1 MPHYTLTIWRSLP
14 PLGAGCVFALD
25 PCIEIPRGA
34 GANACHLDGHHSH
47 SPESFAMCMA
57 NTQLLSLNPLALAG
71 IKDIWHMAAPSR
83 ALDTKLM
90 LLFPW
95 ASFSKRSRAAFNY
108 MVTMAPSVAK
118 NGTISDIVSSCHHPL
133 DQRAT
138 KSCSGSGKASGRRE

>member
-1 MPHYTLTIWRSLP
+1 MALNASL
-14 PLGAGCVFALD
+14 LLILRD
-25 PCIEIPRGA
+25 PRGA
-34 GANACHLDGHHSH
+34 DANACHLDRGIPTQSV
-47 SPESFAMCMA
+47 SMPPS